1 MLPENKWNTS
11 TEFLNNYM
19 DTHQSVLNKA
29 RQDKF
34 ILVFDLPPILK
45 QIGRH
50 FERNNN
56 VVIPDSVQFSVFGT
70 MVPEITVKGVE
81 TRFAGS
87 TLYISSFSK
96 DSYPPVNIKF
106 MVDNMYNNYY
116 VIYTWLNLLHDQ
128 KVGVYNQAG
137 LLPEDANFN
146 DYQTDLTVYGLDE
159 YGKKRIS
166 FTYTKAFPTTVDGI
180 TFNQKADT
188 GEEVESGFTFLY
200 SQMHVNI
207 LSES

>member
-1 MLPENKWNTS
+1 MAV
-11 TEFLNNYM
+11 
-19 DTHQSVLNKA
+19 HQSVLNKA

-34 ILVFDLPPILK
+34 ILVFDIPPILK
-45 QIGRH
+45 QIGRKY
-50 FERNNN
+50 ERNNE
-56 VVIPDSVQFSVFGT
+56 VIIPDSVQFSVFGT

-106 MVDNMYNNYY
+106 MVDSMYNNYY
-116 VIYTWLNLLHDQ
+116 VIYSWLNLLHDQ

-180 TFNQKADT
+180 TYNQKADQ
-188 GEEVESGFTFLY
+188 GEEIESGFTFLY

-207 LSES
+207 LNEVG